1 MEGGG
6 GGAMGGGGE
15 IPIVLTLPLSFSPP
29 MFPPTPMI
37 PPAPIPNGSEDGMDG
52 MSGLLFALSKAATR
66 LLLAVTVGIVRA
78 MVAASRVGMSS
89 SSADIL
95 LEILPACIIGFLC

>member
-1 MEGGG
+1 M
-6 GGAMGGGGE
+6 
-15 IPIVLTLPLSFSPP
+15 PIALTLPLSLSLPL
-29 MFPPTPMI
+29 FPPTPMI
-37 PPAPIPNGSEDGMDG
+37 PSASIPNGSEDRIDG
-52 MSGLLFALSKAATR
+52 MSGLLFALSKAATG

-95 LEILPACIIGFLC
+95 LEILAACIIGFLC